1 MVAIAISLRAQ
12 LSPLPTRE
20 VLVRSAPIPPIACDL
35 ETSTKRI
42 ACERKDVE
50 PQNIKGIRRSRL
62 VKFSKRRQG
71 VVLRFGRQRQ
81 RREER
86 AHLVTMESKKD
97 AFRKY
102 LEGAGVIDAI
112 TKGRGETSGAQ
123 RVRSEAREPWGGEG
137 RRTLRSPSLRS

>member
-1 MVAIAISLRAQ
+1 M
-12 LSPLPTRE
+12 
-20 VLVRSAPIPPIACDL
+20 
-35 ETSTKRI
+35 
-42 ACERKDVE
+42 
-50 PQNIKGIRRSRL
+50 
-62 VKFSKRRQG
+62 
-71 VVLRFGRQRQ
+71 LRFGRQRQ

-123 RVRSEAREPWGGEG
+123 RVRSEAREPGGERG
-137 RRTLRSPSLRS
+137 GDPSVTLVAELSARPAAPPDDDFGAIRDESHER